1 MLDYQVIMANN
12 NPVKM
17 PSIVGRYLVLTMLL
31 ASLNFG
37 VTNLQAAE
45 TRPTIQL
52 IEPTTSSVVTPD
64 AEFKITFRV
73 IGGWVSQYLKSNN
86 PCASALWSNDSSRQN
101 LVTYIGAVDAA
112 GTVKFMYDNQYQSR
126 VQPFMFTTSK
136 IIEGG
141 VECSYSAG
149 SNITW
154 LDGSSASPYETDR
167 SKIAINYG
175 GTRMAADTAN
185 FGPVKTISI
194 AWAWYGENQNTYA
207 KIAAGES
214 AAPKFS
220 IVGIKQ
226 GEVIEGPTP
235 FTVLAE
241 IGRALTPYSSTG
253 EGSRCNGLTL
263 KSENTK
269 TRTYES
275 KCTLNPAPLR
285 DETSILRIG
294 FSLNTSDGQTFKSD
308 EILVNAGE
316 ILKSGKPYFTLWTNG
331 YGQAPNS
338 LTGSQT
344 SHTVTFMGNL
354 VLEKYASSS
363 PIPNQKFTICLK
375 QNCGEAIT
383 DKNGDFSYDVINL
396 GTSPSYTFT
405 STYKGFAITN
415 DNYENGKPDDFS
427 QISYSFNISE
437 KAEPKPELKL
447 TFSTVHVKNPPS
459 TVKWGKSFTVSIA
472 TKGTGGAICE
482 MSFQNPGWP
491 SRKGITPFRLAA
503 GTTTKVTVKP
513 WIRLFA
519 SYSLKYVCIPDGWPR
534 INSDNSISLYDKR
547 VGSSMGNV
555 SIIP

>member
-1 MLDYQVIMANN
+1 
-12 NPVKM
+12 VKTH
-17 PSIVGRYLVLTMLL
+17 SIVGRTLILTLLLV
-31 ASLNFG
+31 SLNIG
-37 VTNLQAAE
+37 VTNLQASE

-52 IEPTTSSVVTPD
+52 IDPTASSVVTPD

-73 IGGWVSQYLKSNN
+73 MGGWVSQDLKSNN
-86 PCASALWSNDSSRQN
+86 PCASALWSNNSSRKN
-101 LVTYIGAVDAA
+101 LITYIGAVDAA
-112 GTVKFMYDNQYQSR
+112 GTVKFMYDKSYQSS

-141 VECSYSAG
+141 VECSYIAG
-149 SNITW
+149 SNVIW
-154 LDGSSASPYETDR
+154 LDGSTESNYEANR

-175 GTRMAADTAN
+175 GTRMAADAAS
-185 FGPVKTISI
+185 FGPVKNISI
-194 AWAWYGENQNTYA
+194 AWTWSGENQNTYVR
-207 KIAAGES
+207 IAAGES

-220 IVGIKQ
+220 FIGIKQ
-226 GEVIEGPTP
+226 GDMIEGPTP
-235 FTVLAE
+235 FTVLVE
-241 IGRALTPYSSTG
+241 IGRALTPNSSTG
-253 EGSRCNGLTL
+253 QGARCSGLTL
-263 KSENTK
+263 KNENAK
-269 TRTYES
+269 SRTYES
-275 KCTLNPAPLR
+275 KCALNPAPLR

-294 FSLNTSDGQTFKSD
+294 FSLNTSDGQNFNSD

-316 ILKSGKPYFTLWTNG
+316 VLKSGKPYLRLWTDG

-344 SHTVTFMGNL
+344 SHKVTFRGNL
-354 VLEKYASSS
+354 LLNKYFSSS

-375 QNCGEAIT
+375 QNCGEAVT
-383 DKNGDFSYDVINL
+383 DKDGNFTYEVVNL
-396 GTSPSYTFT
+396 GTSPTYTFT
-405 STYKGFAITN
+405 STYRGFEITS
-415 DNYENGKPDDFS
+415 DNYEYGKRDDFS
-427 QISYSFNISE
+427 EISYSFTITE

-491 SRKGITPFRLAA
+491 SRKGITPFRLTA
-503 GTTTKVTVKP
+503 GTTTKVTVRP

-555 SIIP
+555 TIVP